1 MFGDK
6 RFGEVFVTKYRF
18 KEKIM
23 QQGYVIPLSE
33 VSRNVLNKMIPV
45 TYIEKTKP
53 IVPCTGKLST
63 HDVDVIRFL
72 LFIGVKQVQIG
83 KIFKISVITPNKIK
97 NNETHY
103 NHKSVFQNNN
113 YNILDFDRMKIQTW
127 YKENKEYVLNLIES
141 ANLDLVAKIEI
152 KQIIN

>member
-18 KEKIM
+18 KEKTM

-45 TYIEKTKP
+45 TYIEKPKQ

-72 LFIGVKQVQIG
+72 LFMGVKAHHIG
-83 KIFKISVITPNKIK
+83 GIFNVNKSAPFAIK
-97 NNETHY
+97 TNQNHY

-113 YNILDFDRMKIQTW
+113 YNVLDFDRMKIQTW
-127 YKENKEYVLNLIES
+127 YKENREYVLNLVES

>member
-1 MFGDK
+1 
-6 RFGEVFVTKYRF
+6 
-18 KEKIM
+18 M

-45 TYIEKTKP
+45 TYIEKPNP

-72 LFIGVKQVQIG
+72 LFMGVKLGQIG
-83 KIFKISVITPNKIK
+83 KIFKVKGSAPYKIK
-97 NNETHY
+97 SNENHY

-113 YNILDFDRMKIQTW
+113 YNVLDFDRMKIKAW
-127 YKENKEYVLNLIES
+127 YKENREYVLNLIES